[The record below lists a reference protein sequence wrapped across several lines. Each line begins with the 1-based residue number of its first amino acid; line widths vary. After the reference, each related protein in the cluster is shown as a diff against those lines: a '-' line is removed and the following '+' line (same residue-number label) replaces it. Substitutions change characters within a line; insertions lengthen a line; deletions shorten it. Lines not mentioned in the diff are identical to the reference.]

1 MKKSSDNLNL
11 WFGIIGIILAL
22 IGIGISVFGVW
33 ISTRERKPT
42 HFLEY
47 SKLSLNTIDAE
58 KSGIKI
64 LRKNGEAISG
74 GITSVNFYFWNSGN
88 VSIRKENILKPL
100 TLKIEANP
108 KIKIISARLISV
120 SRDIVKPK
128 IIFNPNKNDQS
139 INIDYEILEKDD
151 GFKIMLVAAGTGD
164 YNLKVQSTI
173 EGVSGLSYPKLIE
186 KINWFNL
193 SLKYFS
199 YLLMWSFFVLMFVLG
214 RILLSKATNDKSKF
228 ESNLRRIEKIISRL
242 FLCMYLLGPPFIYV
256 LEMDFPNKVSVN
268 DIVPHSIVLE
278 GKGEGIE

>member
-1 MKKSSDNLNL
+1 LHPC
-11 WFGIIGIILAL
+11 A
-22 IGIGISVFGVW
+22 
-33 ISTRERKPT
+33 
-42 HFLEY
+42 
-47 SKLSLNTIDAE
+47 KLSGLLLNTIDAE

-74 GITSVNFYFWNSGN
+74 KITSVNFYFWNSGN
-88 VSIRKENILKPL
+88 ISIRKENILKPL

-108 KIKIISARLISV
+108 NIKIISARLISV

-128 IIFNPNKNDQS
+128 IIFNPKKNDRS

-173 EGVSGLSYPKLIE
+173 EGVSGLSDPKLIE
-186 KINWFNL
+186 KINWLNL

-199 YLLMWSFFVLMFVLG
+199 YLLMWSFFVWMFESPSIVNFLIS
-214 RILLSKATNDKSKF
+214 RILLSTATNDKSKL
-228 ESNLRRIEKIISRL
+228 ESKLRRIEKISYRL
-242 FLCMYLLGPPFIYV
+242 FLCVYLLVPPFIYV
-256 LEMDFPNKVSVN
+256 LEVDFPNKVSVN